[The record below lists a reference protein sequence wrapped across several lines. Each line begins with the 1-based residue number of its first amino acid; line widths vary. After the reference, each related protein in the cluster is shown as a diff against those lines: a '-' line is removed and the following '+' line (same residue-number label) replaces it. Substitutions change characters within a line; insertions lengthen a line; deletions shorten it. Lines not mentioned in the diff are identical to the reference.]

1 MLIEPIKALLLH
13 KNNPHTQ
20 CAESYTPA
28 TLLGTPCQYHVG
40 TLFALR
46 TAFILSGI
54 DSDILVH
61 SDMIACSCCGF
72 VGCTAMMGISHHH
85 IQTVLYFIE
94 IW

>member
-1 MLIEPIKALLLH
+1 MPMLIKPIKALLLH
-13 KNNPHTQ
+13 NPHTQ
-20 CAESYTPA
+20 CAENYTPA

-54 DSDILVH
+54 DSEILVH

-72 VGCTAMMGISHHH
+72 GNFPSPHSNGSLFHRDLVTGEAI
-85 IQTVLYFIE
+85 
-94 IW
+94 